1 MPVRLLASDLDGTL
15 LRSDGT
21 VSSRTRAALDT
32 AAGAGIEL
40 IIVTGRPPR
49 WVRPLVDQLGDRGLV
64 ICANGASVYDPS
76 RHEVVA
82 HHGLHPEAA
91 AEVVRRLKQRWPEL
105 SYAVEQV
112 LTFGWDPAYNSRYQ
126 PAPGSRRAPI
136 EELVR
141 EPVTKLLARHPSPA
155 PKDLAEQARELL
167 GALAAVTHSDDP
179 ALLEIS
185 SPGVHKAATLERLAA
200 ERGIGP
206 AEVIAFGDMPN
217 DLQLLGWAGHGVAV
231 ANAHPTLLAA
241 ADEVTASNDE
251 DGVALVIERVLA
263 EGC

>member
-21 VSSRTRAALDT
+21 VSSRTRAAVD
-32 AAGAGIEL
+32 AAADAGIEL

-64 ICANGASVYDPS
+64 ICANGASVYDPA
-76 RHEVVA
+76 RHEVVS
-82 HHGLHPEAA
+82 HQGLDPESA
-91 AEVVRRLKQRWPEL
+91 AEVVRRLKERWPEL
-105 SYAVEQV
+105 SYAVEQE
-112 LTFGWDPAYNSRYQ
+112 LTFGWDPAYNSRYR
-126 PAPGSRRAPI
+126 PAPGSRQAPI

-141 EPVTKLLARHPSPA
+141 EPVTKLLARHAAPA
-155 PKDLAEQARELL
+155 PHDLAEQASELL
-167 GALAAVTHSDDP
+167 GELAAVTHSDDP
-179 ALLEIS
+179 SLLEIS

-206 AEVIAFGDMPN
+206 HEVIAFGDMPN

-231 ANAHPTLLAA
+231 ANAHPTLLEA

-263 EGC
+263 EGA